1 MLAQRDGAGRPFT
14 IVGGQAVNY
23 WAERYVVREPAL
35 GVFRPFTSKD
45 LDLVGTT
52 ADARQAAAA
61 TDWEFVPPDAD
72 AFVMQAKLRRGGLLV
87 EFLRPDGLD
96 LFSPDQ
102 AEFRVGAP
110 PGTVLVRVL
119 NPAEL
124 LMKKVAL
131 AVDVPQDGVEGEI
144 APRQDVR
151 HAQMLARVLP
161 HYLSELLA
169 VLSGVDPA
177 GQVAAVQPLVALL
190 AGLKRSGSGRRFEA
204 TYPGTLPWGGLLP
217 TVVRALPFDAVHQ
230 RCLAELA

>member
-1 MLAQRDGAGRPFT
+1 MLAQRDGRGRPFT

-23 WAERYVVREPAL
+23 WAERYLAREPAL

-52 ADARQAAAA
+52 DEARQVAAA
-61 TDWEFVPPDAD
+61 TDWKFLPPAPD
-72 AFVMQAKLRRGGLLV
+72 AFVMQAKLRRGVLLV

-110 PGTVLVRVL
+110 HGTVLVRVL

-131 AVDVPQDGVEGEI
+131 AVDVPQDGVGEEI

-151 HAQMLARVLP
+151 HAQMLARVIP
-161 HYLSELLA
+161 HYLGELLA
-169 VLSGVDPA
+169 ALPDANPS
-177 GQVAAVQPLVALL
+177 QRTAAVQPLVALL
-190 AGLKRSGSGRRFEA
+190 AGVRRSGSGRRFES
-204 TYPGTLPWGGLLP
+204 TYPGALPWGGLLP
-217 TVVRALPFDAVHQ
+217 AVVRALPFDAVHQ